1 LEKTDGKKRDYFY
14 RKCDRIKNMK
24 IYQVEEL
31 VGITKK
37 NIRFY
42 EEQGLL
48 YPKRNPEND
57 YREYSLADVKVLEK
71 IKLLRKLSVPIEEI
85 RLLQKNQLSF
95 AQSMTQ
101 QIERIEK
108 EQQNAEVMK
117 ELCARLREDAS
128 DLNALDASLYLTEME
143 KMEQEGTKFV
153 DIEKEDIN
161 RKKKTGA
168 VVGASIFCVI
178 MLMVLGILVYA
189 IVVES
194 APIIPMLV
202 PGLILLSLVIG
213 TVVVL
218 VQRIKEIDRGEEY
231 DARKY

>member
-1 LEKTDGKKRDYFY
+1 
-14 RKCDRIKNMK
+14 MK

-48 YPKRNPEND
+48 CPKRNPEND
-57 YREYSLADVKVLEK
+57 YREYSLEDVRVLEK
-71 IKLLRKLSVPIEEI
+71 IKLLRKLSVPIDEI
-85 RLLQKNQLSF
+85 KLLQKGKLTV

-117 ELCARLREDAS
+117 ELCAQLREEAS
-128 DLNALDASLYLTEME
+128 DLNTLEASRYLTEME
-143 KMEQEGTKFV
+143 KMEMEGTKFV

-202 PGLILLSLVIG
+202 PGVILLSLVIG

>member
-1 LEKTDGKKRDYFY
+1 
-14 RKCDRIKNMK
+14 MK

-42 EEQGLL
+42 EDQGLL
-48 YPKRNPEND
+48 CPSRNPEND
-57 YREYSLADVKVLEK
+57 YREYSLADVKILEK

-85 RLLQKNQLSF
+85 RLLQKGQLSF
-95 AQSMTQ
+95 VQSMTQ

-117 ELCARLREDAS
+117 GLCIRLRNEAVDI
-128 DLNALDASLYLTEME
+128 NALDASQYLTEME
-143 KMEQEGTKFV
+143 KLEKQGTKFK

-161 RKKKTGA
+161 RRKKTGA
-168 VVGASIFCVI
+168 IAAAAIFCVL
-178 MLMVLGILVYA
+178 MLMVLGALAYGVIGD
-189 IVVES
+189 S
-194 APIIPMLV
+194 APVLPMLV
-202 PGLILLSLVIG
+202 PGLIILSVLIG

-218 VQRIKEIDRGEEY
+218 VQRIKEIDGGEEY

>member
-1 LEKTDGKKRDYFY
+1 
-14 RKCDRIKNMK
+14 MK

-128 DLNALDASLYLTEME
+128 DLNTLDASLYLTEME

>member
-1 LEKTDGKKRDYFY
+1 
-14 RKCDRIKNMK
+14 MK

-48 YPKRNPEND
+48 NPKRNPEND

-95 AQSMTQ
+95 AQTMTQ

-178 MLMVLGILVYA
+178 MLMVLGMLIYA

>member
-1 LEKTDGKKRDYFY
+1 
-14 RKCDRIKNMK
+14 MK

-48 YPKRNPEND
+48 CPSRNPEND
-57 YREYSLADVKVLEK
+57 YREYSLADVKILEK

-85 RLLQKNQLSF
+85 RLLQKGQLPF
-95 AQSMTQ
+95 VQSMTQ

-117 ELCARLREDAS
+117 GLCIRLRDEAVDI
-128 DLNALDASLYLTEME
+128 NALDASQYLMEME
-143 KMEQEGTKFV
+143 KLEQQGTKFK
-153 DIEKEDIN
+153 DIEKDDIN

-168 VVGASIFCVI
+168 IAAAAIFCAF
-178 MLMVLGILVYA
+178 MLMMLGILAYGV
-189 IVVES
+189 IGDS
-194 APIIPMLV
+194 APVLSMLV
-202 PGLILLSLVIG
+202 PGIIILSVLIGII
-213 TVVVL
+213 VVL
-218 VQRIKEIDRGEEY
+218 IQRIKEIDGGEEY

>member
-1 LEKTDGKKRDYFY
+1 
-14 RKCDRIKNMK
+14 MK

-42 EEQGLL
+42 EDQGLL
-48 YPKRNPEND
+48 CPKRNPEND
-57 YREYSLADVKVLEK
+57 YREYSLADVRTLEK

-85 RLLQKNQLSF
+85 RLLQDGKLSF
-95 AQSMTQ
+95 AQIMTV

-117 ELCARLREDAS
+117 QLCLQLRDEQANLNTLEAS
-128 DLNALDASLYLTEME
+128 RYLTEME
-143 KMEQEGTKFV
+143 KMEAEGTKFV

-168 VVGASIFCVI
+168 VIGALTFCVLMLWVLGMMLIAVRSDSRALVPVLFVGAI
-178 MLMVLGILVYA
+178 ILC
-189 IVVES
+189 
-194 APIIPMLV
+194 
-202 PGLILLSLVIG
+202 LIIG

-218 VQRIKEIDRGEEY
+218 VQRFKEINGGEEY

>member
-1 LEKTDGKKRDYFY
+1 
-14 RKCDRIKNMK
+14 MK

-48 YPKRNPEND
+48 CPSRNPEND
-57 YREYSLADVKVLEK
+57 YREYSLADVKILEK

-85 RLLQKNQLSF
+85 RLLQKGQLSF
-95 AQSMTQ
+95 VQSMTQ

-117 ELCARLREDAS
+117 GLCIRLRDEAVDI
-128 DLNALDASLYLTEME
+128 NALDASQYLMEME
-143 KMEQEGTKFV
+143 KLEQQGTKFK
-153 DIEKEDIN
+153 DIEKDDIN

-168 VVGASIFCVI
+168 IAAAAIFCAF
-178 MLMVLGILVYA
+178 MLMMLGILAYGV
-189 IVVES
+189 IGDS
-194 APIIPMLV
+194 APVLSMLV
-202 PGLILLSLVIG
+202 PGIIILSVLIGIII
-213 TVVVL
+213 VL
-218 VQRIKEIDRGEEY
+218 IQRIKEIDGGEEY